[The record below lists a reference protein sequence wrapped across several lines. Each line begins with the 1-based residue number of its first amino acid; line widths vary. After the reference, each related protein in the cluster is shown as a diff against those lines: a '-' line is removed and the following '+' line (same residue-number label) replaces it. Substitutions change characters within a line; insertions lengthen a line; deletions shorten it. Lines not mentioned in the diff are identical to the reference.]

1 MNSVNLAIREFRFD
15 QKSFWRDPQ
24 TVFFIVGLPVLYL
37 FIFATIFGSGTN
49 TLAGQPGT
57 MKGTAFYVAG
67 IIVIGVISA
76 AFSNLAF
83 TLVQE
88 RESGNL
94 KRLRNTPLRT
104 SVFIAGYVA
113 TALLIAILLS
123 ALVMI
128 LGRTPYGVPIP
139 GATMPA
145 FAVTVLV
152 AAASFSCL
160 AFAFTVAV
168 RQQRAAQ
175 AMIMAV
181 TLTLF
186 FISGNFFPVDKAP
199 AALTTIANLFPV
211 RHFNTAMWT
220 VFNPHTTGMGF
231 QWTDIGVIALWGLAG
246 LLIAIRFFRWKPTG
260 EK

>member
-1 MNSVNLAIREFRFD
+1 MNSANLAIREFRFD

-37 FIFATIFGSGTN
+37 FIFATIFGSQTMP
-49 TLAGQPGT
+49 GQSGAL
-57 MKGTAFYVAG
+57 KGTAFYVAG

-76 AFSNLAF
+76 AFSNLSF

-104 SVFIAGYVA
+104 GVFIAGYVA
-113 TALLIAILLS
+113 TALLIAVLLS
-123 ALVMI
+123 ALVML
-128 LGRTPYGVPIP
+128 LGRIPYGVPIS

-152 AAASFSCL
+152 AAALFSCL
-160 AFAFTVAV
+160 AFAFTVAI

-175 AMIMAV
+175 AMVMAV

-186 FISGNFFPVDKAP
+186 FISGNFFPVSKAP

-211 RHFNTAMWT
+211 RHVNTAMWT
-220 VFNPHTTGMGF
+220 VFNPHTTAMGF
-231 QWTDIGVIALWGLAG
+231 QWADIGVIALWGLAG
-246 LLIAIRFFRWKPTG
+246 LLIAVRYFQWKPTG
-260 EK
+260 DK